1 MHTLHWGSERRGQD
15 WTPLKNGASN
25 TIPDDW
31 GQPDEAQGD
40 NLVGRGGQSDEAQGN
55 NSKDLGAYHW
65 NSVISPPVNKEADFS
80 WNASVD
86 ADQSRQAA
94 TEEHADFSWNDTTD
108 AGPSKMATNQDHVK
122 DSKNKT
128 PDAGP
133 SKNSRAQ
140 EGPAISWSQVAM
152 AMPSKKTVATKALAP
167 KSKVRAASLWGS
179 NNSHPHYEADEYVWG
194 EEAGGLWSGGQAI
207 DAGPIIRTRAGNKG
221 RGKRGSS
228 HWKSGIKHPA
238 IVGGNSRW
246 TNS

>member
-15 WTPLKNGASN
+15 WTPLENGASN

-31 GQPDEAQGD
+31 GKPDEAQGVD
-40 NLVGRGGQSDEAQGN
+40 PVGWGGQSDEAQGN
-55 NSKDLGAYHW
+55 NSTDLGANHW
-65 NSVISPPVNKEADFS
+65 NSVISPPVNQEADFS

-86 ADQSRQAA
+86 AGQSRPAA
-94 TEEHADFSWNDTTD
+94 TEEHADFSWNDAAD
-108 AGPSKMATNQDHVK
+108 AGPSKMATNQHHVNY
-122 DSKNKT
+122 SKNKT

-133 SKNSRAQ
+133 SKKSRAQ
-140 EGPAISWSQVAM
+140 EVPAPNWSQVAM
-152 AMPSKKTVATKALAP
+152 AVPSKKAVATKTQAS
-167 KSKVRAASLWGS
+167 KSKARAAPLWGS

-194 EEAGGLWSGGQAI
+194 EEVDGSWSGGHAI

-221 RGKRGSS
+221 RGKRGGS
-228 HWKSGIKHPA
+228 HWKSGVNHSA